1 MFTHLE
7 TLLLP
12 FAEIS
17 QTAGKLGPSTQEHLL
32 WARETQA
39 MSFVFHIP
47 FVCFGIA
54 FPAIVIFTEGL
65 WLRTGDPTF
74 KALARRWSKVM
85 MIMFAIGVVSGTIL
99 TFEFG
104 ILWPNF
110 MATFGDVFGLAFG
123 LEGFSFFI
131 EAIFIA
137 IYVYGWD
144 RLPART
150 HFLAGLP
157 IILTGLTGSMMVIA
171 VNGWMNHPG
180 GFDVVNGVITNIHPW
195 KALFNDFFWHELAHM
210 YLAGYVVV
218 GFIVASVY
226 AVSRLK
232 GDTSKYVRAGMIIP
246 LAVAALAAP
255 AQLFIGDWAAREVA
269 SQQPLKLATM
279 EGLGETTKGAPFE
292 IGGIYDAKTGEI
304 NGGIAVPDML
314 SLLAFH
320 NPNATVTGL
329 NSLPREDQP
338 GPVNVVRFA
347 FVGMVGIGTLLALL
361 GVFYIG
367 VWWRFGR
374 LPRSVW
380 FYRAVAV
387 SGPLAVVALISGW
400 IVTEVGRQPWI
411 VYQVMRVTNA
421 VTDASGLPII
431 FAAVM
436 IIYLSICGVLYWLLR
451 RLASQPHWQDPSTDD
466 PTAGG
471 PTPDKLTPE
480 GAGA

>member
-1 MFTHLE
+1 MLSHLGS
-7 TLLLP
+7 LLP
-12 FAEIS
+12 LAEIT
-17 QTAGKLGPSTQEHLL
+17 QTTGKLGPSSQTHLI

-39 MSFVFHIP
+39 LSLTFHIP

-54 FPAIVIFTEGL
+54 FPAIVLFTEGL
-65 WLRTGDPTF
+65 WLRTGDPTY
-74 KALARRWSKVM
+74 KALAKRWSKVM
-85 MIMFAIGVVSGTIL
+85 MIMFAVGVVSGTIL

-144 RLPART
+144 KLPKKT
-150 HFLAGLP
+150 HFMVGIP
-157 IILTGLTGSMMVIA
+157 IVITGMTGSLMVIA

-180 GFDVVNGVITNIHPW
+180 GFDVVNGAITNIHPW

-210 YLAGYVVV
+210 YVAGYVVV

-226 AVSRLK
+226 AVSKLK

-246 LAVAALAAP
+246 LTVAALAAP
-255 AQLFIGDWAAREVA
+255 VQLFIGDWAAREVA
-269 SQQPLKLATM
+269 TKQPLKLATM
-279 EGLGETTKGAPFE
+279 EGLGHTTKGAPFTM
-292 IGGIYDAKTGEI
+292 GGVYDAETGEV
-304 NGGIAVPDML
+304 NGGLQVPDML

-329 NSLPREDQP
+329 DSVPRSDQP
-338 GPVNVVRFA
+338 GPVNTVRYA
-347 FVGMVGIGTLLALL
+347 FHIMVGIGSFLALL
-361 GVFYIG
+361 GVFFIG
-367 VWWRFGR
+367 VWWRYGR
-374 LPRSVW
+374 LPRNVW
-380 FYRAVAV
+380 FYRAIAA
-387 SGPLAVVALISGW
+387 SGPLAVVALVSGW

-421 VTDASGLPII
+421 VTDAGGMQAI
-431 FAAVM
+431 FFAVT
-436 IIYLSICGVLYWLLR
+436 IIYLTLCGVLFWLLR
-451 RLASQPHWQDPSTDD
+451 RLARQPHWQDPTDD
-466 PTAGG
+466 PTR
-471 PTPDKLTPE
+471 PTPATVAE
-480 GAGA
+480 